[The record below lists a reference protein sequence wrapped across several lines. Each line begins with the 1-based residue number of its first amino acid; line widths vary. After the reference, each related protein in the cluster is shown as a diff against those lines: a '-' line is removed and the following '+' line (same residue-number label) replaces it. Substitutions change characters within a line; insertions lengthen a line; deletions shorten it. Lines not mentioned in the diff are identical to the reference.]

1 MEDDPDR
8 RTVLQRAGIATIAAA
23 LPLRT
28 PSPGLAAAAASPAD
42 PAYRT
47 ASELI
52 AALANRSVSSRE
64 LTNAAIAR
72 IEALDPKINAVVVRD
87 FAAAGDAA
95 KAADEALARGERRP
109 LLGLPM
115 TVKEQFNI
123 AGLPT
128 TWGNPKFKEW
138 RPTADALVV
147 TRLKAA
153 GAIILGKTNVPL
165 NLADWQSYNEIYGT
179 TNNPWDLTRTP
190 GGSSG
195 GAAAALAAGFTA
207 LELGSDIGGS
217 LRAPAHYCGVFAH
230 KPSLDLVPLRG
241 GGPPTTPAVPSHGD
255 LSVAGPMARSAADLA
270 LEFDVLAGP
279 DELLDGIG
287 YRLALPPARRT
298 TLQECRVLLL
308 NAHPLFPTASSV
320 AGALDR
326 LAERLGKAG
335 CTVLRTS
342 PSLPDL
348 ARSTRLYL
356 ELLNAV
362 FSVGLSTA
370 TRETISRGV
379 AGLPSGDES
388 LQAYRLHG
396 LSISHPDWVRA
407 NHVRDF
413 LRQLWQK
420 LFRDVD
426 VLLCPP
432 MPTPAFPH
440 DHSFRA
446 TRLLDIDGK
455 QVSYN
460 DQIVWASVATLFGL
474 PATVAP
480 IDHSESGLPIGVQ
493 IIGGYLQD
501 RTTIA
506 FAGLIEREFG
516 GFVAPPAL

>member
-1 MEDDPDR
+1 
-8 RTVLQRAGIATIAAA
+8 
-23 LPLRT
+23 
-28 PSPGLAAAAASPAD
+28 
-42 PAYRT
+42 
-47 ASELI
+47 
-52 AALANRSVSSRE
+52 
-64 LTNAAIAR
+64 
-72 IEALDPKINAVVVRD
+72 
-87 FAAAGDAA
+87 
-95 KAADEALARGERRP
+95 
-109 LLGLPM
+109 
-115 TVKEQFNI
+115 
-123 AGLPT
+123 
-128 TWGNPKFKEW
+128 
-138 RPTADALVV
+138 
-147 TRLKAA
+147 
-153 GAIILGKTNVPL
+153 
-165 NLADWQSYNEIYGT
+165 
-179 TNNPWDLTRTP
+179 
-190 GGSSG
+190 
-195 GAAAALAAGFTA
+195 
-207 LELGSDIGGS
+207 
-217 LRAPAHYCGVFAH
+217 
-230 KPSLDLVPLRG
+230 
-241 GGPPTTPAVPSHGD
+241 
-255 LSVAGPMARSAADLA
+255 
-270 LEFDVLAGP
+270 
-279 DELLDGIG
+279 
-287 YRLALPPARRT
+287 
-298 TLQECRVLLL
+298 
-308 NAHPLFPTASSV
+308 
-320 AGALDR
+320 LDR